1 MNPTV
6 LRGLVL
12 VVLLGLPGPVARA
25 AFEAYNACGP
35 AKELPATATNYKL
48 GETGPL
54 TDFATGVRLKATVA
68 VKGRG
73 AEPAT
78 GPRALPGAE
87 TDAGAVFGGKAGAAV
102 APVHYGEAGWSV
114 DVEFAGLDPKATYTL
129 AVTAN
134 RGAGAGMA
142 NRWTKWTLTGAAAS
156 EPASSAG
163 VSNLSAEA
171 VAFCTG
177 DNAAGRIARWTHIR
191 CGEAGTLA
199 LRAEN
204 HPFGGE
210 TVKSYGPAVILLKEE
225 TGEPP
230 SGPRVAAAAPKTSA
244 AAPSGGVAGK
254 LARAVLAEPGPQ
266 GLTKDEPT
274 NPALPGDFAIV
285 ALPDTQMYTAQLR
298 DGTPEMFAAQTGW
311 IVSNRIARNIV
322 YVTMEGDISNDGNKT
337 AKQWQHATNA
347 LARLEDPSLT
357 GLPQGLPYGTVVGNH
372 DTHHGGTASYNQY
385 FGTNRFAGR
394 SYYGGHYGA
403 DNDSHYDLFSAG
415 GRDYIVLALT
425 MAAGSDSNLM
435 AWANGVL
442 TSNAHRR
449 AIVVTHSLLNPA
461 PCTEPAPWTPEGPAI
476 FGALSGNTNL
486 FLMLCGHRH
495 GEGRRHEVLEG
506 GHAIDVVL
514 ADYQSYRNGGDGFLR
529 LLEFSPSN
537 RCIRVKTYSPW
548 TGEWATGENSHF
560 KLDDPP

>member
-6 LRGLVL
+6 LRSMALVII
-12 VVLLGLPGPVARA
+12 LGLSGSGARA

-35 AKELPATATNYKL
+35 AKDLPSHATNYKL

-54 TDFATGVRLKATVA
+54 TDFATGVRLNASVT
-68 VKGRG
+68 VKGHG

-78 GPRALPGAE
+78 GPRALPGAG
-87 TDAGAVFGGKAGAAV
+87 TDAGAIFGGKVGSAV

-114 DVEFAGLDPKATYTL
+114 DLEFAGLDPKATYTL

-142 NRWTKWTLTGAAAS
+142 NRWTKWTLDGVSAADA
-156 EPASSAG
+156 ASSAG
-163 VSNLSAEA
+163 VSNLSAKV

-177 DNAAGRIARWTHIR
+177 DNSAGLVARWTHIR
-191 CGEAGTLA
+191 CGEAGTFTLK
-199 LRAEN
+199 AEN
-204 HPFGGE
+204 LPSGGE
-210 TVKSYGPAVILLKEE
+210 SAKSYGPAVFMLKEE

-230 SGPRVAAAAPKTSA
+230 SGPQAAAVAPAT
-244 AAPSGGVAGK
+244 AAPAASASPAK
-254 LARAVLAEPGPQ
+254 KPAKTEHAESGPQ
-266 GLTKDEPT
+266 NLTKVEPT
-274 NPALPGDFAIV
+274 SPALPGDFTIV
-285 ALPDTQMYTAQLR
+285 ALPDTQMYTAQIR
-298 DGTPEMFAAQTGW
+298 DGKPEMFAAQTGW
-311 IVSNRIARNIV
+311 VVSNRVARNIV

-347 LARLEDPSLT
+347 LALLENPSLT
-357 GLPQGLPYGTVVGNH
+357 GLPEGLPYGTVVGNH
-372 DTHHGGTASYNQY
+372 DTHYGGTANYNEY

-403 DNDSHYDLFSAG
+403 NNDSHYDLFSAG
-415 GRDYIVLALT
+415 GRDYLVLALT
-425 MAAGSDSNLM
+425 MAAGADSNLM
-435 AWANGVL
+435 TWANGVL
-442 TSNAHRR
+442 KSNANRR

-461 PCTEPAPWTPEGPAI
+461 PCSEQAPWTPEGPAI

-495 GEGRRHEVLEG
+495 GEGRRHEVVAG
-506 GHAIDVVL
+506 GRAIDVVL

-537 RCIRVKTYSPW
+537 RCVRVKTFSPW
-548 TGEWATGENSHF
+548 TGEWSTNENSFF
-560 KLDDPP
+560 KLNDPP